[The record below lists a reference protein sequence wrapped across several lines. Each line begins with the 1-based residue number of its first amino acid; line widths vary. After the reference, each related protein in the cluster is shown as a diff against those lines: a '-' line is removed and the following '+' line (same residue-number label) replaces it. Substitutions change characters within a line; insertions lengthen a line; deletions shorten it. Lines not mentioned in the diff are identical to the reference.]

1 LQTMAPAVMEPVL
14 EKFLEQNPF
23 IQFMYVVNTNGYKV
37 TRNITH
43 ITDKAKYGRASLD
56 VDFSDRD
63 WFVQPMKD
71 GKVHV
76 SDFYTSKITSA
87 LCMTVSGPVRDDNE
101 QIVGVLGADI
111 RFEELAKMEDEAVE
125 EE

>member
-1 LQTMAPAVMEPVL
+1 M
-14 EKFLEQNPF
+14 
-23 IQFMYVVNTNGYKV
+23 VNNNGYKV

-63 WFVQPMKD
+63 WFVEPIKD

-76 SDFYTSKITSA
+76 SDFYTSKITGA
-87 LCMTVSGPVRDDNE
+87 LCMTVSGPVRDDEE

-111 RFEELAKMEDEAVE
+111 RFEDLAKMEAEAGE